1 MPLTLSLA
9 LKHHWL
15 GTPNDLHSVYTMPH
29 NFLRYVVSSS
39 HIGFGRSNSL
49 RTCRCC
55 VDPSARSKI
64 HDIELVQNSAVRF
77 ISNLKR
83 CTDSVSKAEN
93 RLQLQSLEERR
104 KNHRLCFLTQILQS
118 EDQHCTLSAAY
129 DEIAKDRQLVTVTT
143 HSAAGGEPISIC
155 TKKSVFDAIF
165 LLQTI
170 RQMRGENNNK

>member
-39 HIGFGRSNSL
+39 HIGFGPSNSL

-104 KNHRLCFLTQILQS
+104 KNHRLCFLTQIFQS
-118 EDQHCTLSAAY
+118 EDQHGTLSAAY

-143 HSAAGGEPISIC
+143 HSAARGKPISIC
-155 TKKSVFDAIF
+155 TKISVFS
-165 LLQTI
+165 
-170 RQMRGENNNK
+170 R